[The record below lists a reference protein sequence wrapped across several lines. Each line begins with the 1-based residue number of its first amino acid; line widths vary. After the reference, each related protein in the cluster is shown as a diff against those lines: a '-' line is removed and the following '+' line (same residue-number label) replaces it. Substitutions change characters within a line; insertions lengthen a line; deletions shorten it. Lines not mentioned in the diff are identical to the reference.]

1 MSNSSAPEVYS
12 PISNDDVGISST
24 GFIAQD
30 ISTVLPGAITRYDT
44 GMLTTGNITISN
56 GGGSNGGSYYYH
68 TGSTMTISSNGNVG
82 IGTISGSGSGGGAMG
97 GTYTIGNVNAST
109 FSWGTQ
115 EFVDCMPD
123 FNKIEK
129 MCKEYPGLAI
139 AFEKFKTTYKLV
151 KDHYDTPEDQRP
163 KP

>member
-12 PISNDDVGISST
+12 TISNDDVGISST

-30 ISTVLPGAITRYDT
+30 ISTVLPCAVTMYDT
-44 GMLTTGNITISN
+44 GMQTTGNITISN
-56 GGGSNGGSYYYH
+56 GGGNGGSYYYN

-82 IGTISGSGSGGGAMG
+82 IGTISGSGSAGTAMG
-97 GTYTIGNVNAST
+97 GTYTIGNAS
-109 FSWGTQ
+109 WETQ

-139 AFEKFKTTYKLV
+139 AFEKFKTVYKLV

>member
-1 MSNSSAPEVYS
+1 MNDSLAPVDYS
-12 PISNDDVGISST
+12 ITSSNDV

-30 ISTVLPGAITRYDT
+30 ISTILSDTITLNSST
-44 GMLTTGNITISN
+44 MSSNTITISN
-56 GGGSNGGSYYYH
+56 GGSNMMYTNG
-68 TGSTMTISSNGNVG
+68 MTISSNGNVG
-82 IGTISGSGSGGGAMG
+82 IGS
-97 GTYTIGNVNAST
+97 GTYTINGVGASV
-109 FSWGTQ
+109 FNWKNE

-123 FNKIEK
+123 FNRIQK

>member
-30 ISTVLPGAITRYDT
+30 ISTVLPGAVTMYDT
-44 GMLTTGNITISN
+44 GGNITISN
-56 GGGSNGGSYYYH
+56 GGGGNYYYH

-82 IGTISGSGSGGGAMG
+82 IGTISGSGSAG
-97 GTYTIGNVNAST
+97 YTIGNVNAST
-109 FSWGTQ
+109 FSWKNQ
-115 EFVDCMPD
+115 EFVDAFPD
-123 FNKIEK
+123 YNRIEK

-139 AFEKFKTTYKLV
+139 AFEKFKTVYKLV

>member
-12 PISNDDVGISST
+12 TILNDDVGISST

-30 ISTVLPGAITRYDT
+30 ISTVLPCAVTMYDT
-44 GMLTTGNITISN
+44 GMQTTGNITISN
-56 GGGSNGGSYYYH
+56 GGGNISNYYYH

-82 IGTISGSGSGGGAMG
+82 IG
-97 GTYTIGNVNAST
+97 NVNA
-109 FSWGTQ
+109 TQ
-115 EFVDCMPD
+115 FNWKSHEEFIDAFPD
-123 FNKIEK
+123 YNRIEK

-139 AFEKFKTTYKLV
+139 AFEKFKTVYKLV
-151 KDHYDTPEDQRP
+151 KDDYDTTEDQRP